1 MGMKFLSTLLIATAL
16 CAGMLAVAAHQA
28 GDVPE
33 PEQWAVATGAE
44 AMIGTAG
51 SSDAGISHDPKPDR
65 AALGRMSGE
74 ASNSVRGA
82 AYRDGGQG

>member
-1 MGMKFLSTLLIATAL
+1 MKFLSTLLIATAL
-16 CAGMLAVAAHQA
+16 CAGMLAAAVPLA

-33 PEQWAVATGAE
+33 PEQWAVSTGAE

-51 SSDAGISHDPKPDR
+51 SVDAGSSSDTNPDWP
-65 AALGRMSGE
+65 ALGRMSGE

-82 AYRDGGQG
+82 PYRDGRQG

>member
-1 MGMKFLSTLLIATAL
+1 MKFLLTLLIATAL
-16 CAGMLAVAAHQA
+16 CAGMLAVGSHRV

-33 PEQWAVATGAE
+33 PEQWAVSTGAE

-51 SSDAGISHDPKPDR
+51 SADAGSSHDPNPDR
-65 AALGRMSGE
+65 AAPGWMSGE

>member
-1 MGMKFLSTLLIATAL
+1 MKLLSTLLIATAL
-16 CAGMLAVAAHQA
+16 CAGMLALAAHRA

-33 PEQWAVATGAE
+33 PEQWTVATGAE

-51 SSDAGISHDPKPDR
+51 SADAGSSHNPNPDR
-65 AALGRMSGE
+65 AAPSRMSGE

>member
-1 MGMKFLSTLLIATAL
+1 MKFLSTLLIATAL

-33 PEQWAVATGAE
+33 PEQWAVSTGAE

-51 SSDAGISHDPKPDR
+51 SADAGSLQDPTPDR
-65 AALGRMSGE
+65 AAPGRTSGD